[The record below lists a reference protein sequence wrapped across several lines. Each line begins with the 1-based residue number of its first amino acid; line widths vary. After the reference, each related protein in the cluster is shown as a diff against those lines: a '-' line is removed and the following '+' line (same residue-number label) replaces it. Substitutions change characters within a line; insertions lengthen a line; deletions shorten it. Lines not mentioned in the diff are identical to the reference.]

1 MRRKKRKG
9 LLWLFVIPVLLIGFG
24 IGVFWGRQPDAP
36 QEVGHTNYTSLE
48 TYAYSTLNDQ
58 EKQVYD
64 QMVYA
69 IENREEYVSLA
80 TTDQD
85 EMQKVYWAVRY
96 DHCEYFWTD
105 SYRYE
110 VFTNRNGEVTA
121 LYFRPQYTMDEEEQE
136 KYQKEIEAA
145 AAEMLSGISQD
156 ATDYEKALYVYTTL
170 IRETE
175 YSEEAPNNQNIIST
189 FLNHQTVCQGYSYG
203 AQYLL
208 NILGVPCTTICGTAD
223 GVNHSWNLIRMDGDY
238 YYMDVTWGETEYWT
252 AMDEE
257 SEMQVQD
264 DVINYSYFGVSD
276 EDTNF
281 MQRHQAF
288 DYVPLPECSATRDN
302 YFVHE
307 GLYFDQWDSEAVGSA
322 IRHAYERGESAVFL
336 KFSDESL
343 YARAFTYLIEENNWS
358 RYCDLNQ
365 ISYIDGFDTN
375 VLMLRFD

>member
-1 MRRKKRKG
+1 MRRRKRKG
-9 LLWLFVIPVLLIGFG
+9 LLWLLVIPVLIIGFG
-24 IGVFWGRQPDAP
+24 IGVFWGRQPAAP
-36 QEVGHTNYTSLE
+36 QEVAHTTHDSE
-48 TYAYSTLNDQ
+48 EAYAYSTLNDQ

-80 TTDQD
+80 TTDQE

-110 VFTNRNGEVTA
+110 VFTNRNDEVTA
-121 LYFRPQYTMDEEEQE
+121 LYFRPQYTMDEDKQ
-136 KYQKEIEAA
+136 KQYQKKIDAA
-145 AAEMLSGISQD
+145 AKEMLSGISQD

-170 IRETE
+170 IRQTE
-175 YSEEAPNNQNIIST
+175 YSEDAPDNQNIIST
-189 FLNHQTVCQGYSYG
+189 FLNHKTVCQGYSYG

-208 NILGVPCTTICGTAD
+208 NMLGVPCTTVCGTAD
-223 GVNHSWNLIRMDGDY
+223 GVNHSWNLIRMDGEY

-257 SEMQVQD
+257 SEMQTQD

-281 MQRHQAF
+281 MERHQAF
-288 DYVPLPECSATRDN
+288 DYVPLPECTATQDN

-307 GLYFDQWDSEAVGSA
+307 GLYFDQWDSQAVGST
-322 IRHAYERGESAVFL
+322 IRKAYESGESAVFL

-343 YARAFTYLIEENNWS
+343 YAQAFTYLIEENNWS

>member
-1 MRRKKRKG
+1 
-9 LLWLFVIPVLLIGFG
+9 
-24 IGVFWGRQPDAP
+24 
-36 QEVGHTNYTSLE
+36 
-48 TYAYSTLNDQ
+48 
-58 EKQVYD
+58 
-64 QMVYA
+64 
-69 IENREEYVSLA
+69 
-80 TTDQD
+80 
-85 EMQKVYWAVRY
+85 MQKVYWAVRY

-276 EDTNF
+276 KDTNF

-288 DYVPLPECSATRDN
+288 DYVPLPECTATQDN

-307 GLYFDQWDSEAVGSA
+307 GLYFDQWEPDQVGAA
-322 IRHAYERGESAVFL
+322 IRKAYESGESAVFL
-336 KFSDESL
+336 KFADESL
-343 YARAFTYLIEENNWS
+343 YAQAFTYLIEENNWS
-358 RYCDLNQ
+358 RYCDRNQ